1 MVDKEEYLSGNSDET
16 SKSFRPD
23 KAFHLI
29 EVKVKLSANSYF
41 GLGLEDNRRKVTPF
55 LVS

>member
-55 LVS
+55 